1 MSRPGRHRR
10 RRCCCRCCCVSNA
23 DDAPP
28 RRTRS
33 NAALSGICCRRELLL
48 LLLVLLLWEEPGTTA
63 SVPAH
68 LSPTPPPPPPPSFAC
83 GATAPCCDYE
93 QGAKSDDKV
102 PGLPVDKIFFRL
114 SSRSIFESQLLAV
127 KIAERLYHYR
137 HPPPPPANTA
147 ATPTH
152 LFNHGQG
159 IRRGRQERR
168 QGQGRRAEEAGH
180 ALRARCPKLKRVCVC
195 VCVCVCGGDARAHA
209 GGVSERKNR
218 KRHRETCG
226 AI

>member
-1 MSRPGRHRR
+1 MSPTPTTLHHDVPVATLHCQVSAAVGSFCFCFCCW
-10 RRCCCRCCCVSNA
+10 CCCCGRSP
-23 DDAPP
+23 APQRVYRP
-28 RRTRS
+28 TYR
-33 NAALSGICCRRELLL
+33 
-48 LLLVLLLWEEPGTTA
+48 
-63 SVPAH
+63 
-68 LSPTPPPPPPPSFAC
+68 PTPPPPPPPSFAC

-147 ATPTH
+147 ATPPH

-180 ALRARCPKLKRVCVC
+180 ALRARCPKTRF
-195 VCVCVCGGDARAHA
+195 A
-209 GGVSERKNR
+209 SPS
-218 KRHRETCG
+218 
-226 AI
+226 